1 MNMKVNIKN
10 ILLVVR
16 SEYVKFLFTPK
27 MILIPVILIP
37 MREWVVIPLIKA
49 AEEMDM
55 PINIL
60 EPCIGIFNSWLGV
73 LLMTMVFIILISSFP
88 TVDDNMLFYISRMG
102 RKNWITGELVFLLI
116 SGITYWVIIIAGVV
130 VQTAQVSFINNGWSI
145 VITDHD
151 KLYSDIS
158 GLKTIGIIPP
168 NLYFQMTPCRAFFH
182 SSGLLLL
189 GILFCAMMFFM
200 GSLYSRKL
208 LFFVITAIQVA
219 TGCGFIAIEN
229 MGEWLFPISHS
240 MLYLHYNTYFR
251 AYIFPPWISFVIFI
265 AAWTVFAVIIYRK
278 ALKVNLDMIG
288 GDII

>member
-1 MNMKVNIKN
+1 MKVNIKN
-10 ILLVVR
+10 ILTVVR

-37 MREWVVIPLIKA
+37 MREWVVIPLMKA

-102 RKNWITGELVFLLI
+102 RKNWIIGELAFLFI
-116 SGITYWVIIIAGVV
+116 SGLTYWIIIIAGVV
-130 VQTAQVSFINNGWSI
+130 VQTAAASFINNGWSI

-151 KLYSDIS
+151 ELYSGIS
-158 GLKTIGIIPP
+158 GLNTRGIVPP
-168 NLYFQMTPCRAFFH
+168 NLYSQMTPFKAFFH

-189 GILFCAMMFFM
+189 GILFCAMMFFI
-200 GSLYSRKL
+200 GSLYLRKL

-219 TGCGFIAIEN
+219 AGCGLIAIEN

-240 MLYLHYNTYFR
+240 ILYLHYSPYFR
-251 AYIFPPWISFVIFI
+251 AYIFPPWASLIIFI
-265 AAWTVFAVIIYRK
+265 AAEAAFAAVIYRK
-278 ALKVNLDMIG
+278 AKRVNLDMIG

>member
-1 MNMKVNIKN
+1 MKMNIKN

-16 SEYVKFLFTPK
+16 HEYIKYLFTPK
-27 MILIPVILIP
+27 MIIIPVILIP
-37 MREWVVIPLIKA
+37 MREWVIVTLMKA

-73 LLMTMVFIILISSFP
+73 LLMTMAFIILISSFP

-102 RKNWITGELVFLLI
+102 RKNWIIGEIVFLI
-116 SGITYWVIIIAGVV
+116 AAGITYLAAIIACVV
-130 VQTAQVSFINNGWSI
+130 IQTQHISFISNGWSI

-158 GLKTIGIIPP
+158 GIKTVGIIPP
-168 NLYFQMTPCRAFFH
+168 NLYFQMTPYKAFLH

-189 GILFCAMMFFM
+189 GILFCAMMFFI
-200 GSLYSRKL
+200 GSMYSRKL
-208 LFFVITAIQVA
+208 LFFVIVAIQISA
-219 TGCGFIAIEN
+219 GCGLIAIGN
-229 MGEWLFPISHS
+229 TGEWLFPISHS
-240 MLYLHYNTYFR
+240 ILYLHYSTYFR
-251 AYIFPPWISFVIFI
+251 AYKFPPWMSLVMFI
-265 AAWTVFAVIIYRK
+265 AVWAVFAAIIYRK
-278 ALKVNLDMIG
+278 ARKVNLDMIG